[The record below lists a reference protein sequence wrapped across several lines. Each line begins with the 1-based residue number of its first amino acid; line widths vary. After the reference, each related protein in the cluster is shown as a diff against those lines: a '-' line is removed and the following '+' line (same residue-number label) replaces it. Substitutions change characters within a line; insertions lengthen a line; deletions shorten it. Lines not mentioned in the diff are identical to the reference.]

1 MTKNQ
6 FIPTSVL
13 CQSGTTLQNFYKIFK
28 IREAYPMPT
37 ASVGFSTL
45 KCESD
50 RGFASGLCSA
60 LKYESVSAVRA
71 CVRTLKRESV
81 SAV

>member
-1 MTKNQ
+1 MTKEPIYTY
-6 FIPTSVL
+6 FCV
-13 CQSGTTLQNFYKIFK
+13 CQSGTTLQNFYKIYK
-28 IREAYPMPT
+28 LREVYPMPT

-60 LKYESVSAVRA
+60 LKRESVSAVRA
-71 CVRTLKRESV
+71 VSCSDLKD
-81 SAV
+81 